1 MGSTR
6 IQASFSAVFAQRKK
20 ASPMKKLLLFLAA
33 SAIAS
38 AVSAQGVIAPA
49 TGKPA
54 AAPLQ
59 AAPADTGAKVL
70 QPDATK
76 PVTKQRKKTRK
87 STVKLGVKA
96 NTVK

>member
-1 MGSTR
+1 
-6 IQASFSAVFAQRKK
+6 
-20 ASPMKKLLLFLAA
+20 MKKLLLFLAA

-38 AVSAQGVIAPA
+38 AGSAQGVTAPA

-54 AAPLQ
+54 AALQ